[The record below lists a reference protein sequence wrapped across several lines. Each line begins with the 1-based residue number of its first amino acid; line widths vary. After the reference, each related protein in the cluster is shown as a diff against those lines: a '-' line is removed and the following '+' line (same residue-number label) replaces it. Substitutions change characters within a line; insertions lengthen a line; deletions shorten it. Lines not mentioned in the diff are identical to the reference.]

1 MPGTR
6 PRNGLP
12 LGDGYVYRG
21 SGRDEDE
28 AREARSRRRQQDGLP
43 DRILAALRAL
53 GGEASTPEI
62 RARVE
67 LDGAPPFHP
76 GYFLQ
81 VLMRLSRRDPPAVTA
96 AGREESG
103 SGRPVRWRLGPGGGD
118 GS

>member
-1 MPGTR
+1 V
-6 PRNGLP
+6 
-12 LGDGYVYRG
+12 GYAYNG
-21 SGRDEDE
+21 SGEDAVE
-28 AREARSRRRQQDGLP
+28 AREARFRRRQQAALP

-53 GGEASTPEI
+53 GGEASTPEL

-81 VLMRLSRRDPPAVTA
+81 VLMRLSQRDPPAVKA

-103 SGRPVRWRLGPGGGD
+103 SGRPVRWRLEPGGGE
-118 GS
+118 GP